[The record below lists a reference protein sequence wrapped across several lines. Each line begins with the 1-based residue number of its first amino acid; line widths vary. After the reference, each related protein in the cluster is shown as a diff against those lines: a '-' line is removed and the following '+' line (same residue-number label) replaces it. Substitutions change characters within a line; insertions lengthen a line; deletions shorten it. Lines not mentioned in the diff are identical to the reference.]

1 MLGQNNRLSLYSHCS
16 LHNAGCPFA
25 HRNGEAL
32 LDHDAAPAMSDAM
45 KDKRN
50 PVSGG
55 FALGMGALIGGL
67 WGVHYGQP
75 VLGLGGGIAFGGAIT
90 LIVWLVDRQRD

>member
-1 MLGQNNRLSLYSHCS
+1 M
-16 LHNAGCPFA
+16 
-25 HRNGEAL
+25 
-32 LDHDAAPAMSDAM
+32 PAMSDAM

-75 VLGLGGGIAFGGAIT
+75 VLGLGGGIALGGAIT

>member
-1 MLGQNNRLSLYSHCS
+1 
-16 LHNAGCPFA
+16 
-25 HRNGEAL
+25 
-32 LDHDAAPAMSDAM
+32 M

-75 VLGLGGGIAFGGAIT
+75 VLGLGGGIALGGAIT
-90 LIVWLVDRQRD
+90 LIVWLVERQRD